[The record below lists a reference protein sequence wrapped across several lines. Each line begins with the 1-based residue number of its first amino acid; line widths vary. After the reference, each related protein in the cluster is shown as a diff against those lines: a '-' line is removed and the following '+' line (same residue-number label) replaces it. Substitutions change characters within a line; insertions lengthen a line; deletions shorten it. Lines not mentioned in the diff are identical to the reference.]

1 MELVIKLPD
10 ETYKD
15 LMKYGG
21 FVNAGN
27 TLYNTALRAIVDG
40 SILPTEHGDLID
52 RNLLR
57 TKVWSDSERRK
68 DSLFGDGERLC
79 LTMIDEATPVVPA
92 NNHSENYNEWLNST
106 THGGNCMTRQKAI
119 ELLQTIKVNPDGNFV
134 PLDTQYSG
142 IDKDYQE
149 AINKAISWLTMFTV
163 RGED

>member
-10 ETYKD
+10 ETYKG

-92 NNHSENYNEWLNST
+92 
-106 THGGNCMTRQKAI
+106 M
-119 ELLQTIKVNPDGNFV
+119 
-134 PLDTQYSG
+134 
-142 IDKDYQE
+142 
-149 AINKAISWLTMFTV
+149 
-163 RGED
+163 